1 MIEPPEQYKLETI
14 SPSMWSTTEDDL
26 AFVQQY
32 GIECDSMACKTCNEL
47 TTINRCPTCGTKLKM
62 RSAGEHQCQCGTL
75 LWICKMVG
83 QTPIVAAF
91 AVRSPAAKLINVLG
105 DTI

>member
-1 MIEPPEQYKLETI
+1 MLYNYMPVLCQTEQFF
-14 SPSMWSTTEDDL
+14 S
-26 AFVQQY
+26 AFQAVFL
-32 GIECDSMACKTCNEL
+32 KR
-47 TTINRCPTCGTKLKM
+47 TTINRCPTCGIKLKM
-62 RSAGEHQCQCGTL
+62 RSAGEHQCQCGAL

-91 AVRSPAAKLINVLG
+91 AVRSPAAKLIDVLD